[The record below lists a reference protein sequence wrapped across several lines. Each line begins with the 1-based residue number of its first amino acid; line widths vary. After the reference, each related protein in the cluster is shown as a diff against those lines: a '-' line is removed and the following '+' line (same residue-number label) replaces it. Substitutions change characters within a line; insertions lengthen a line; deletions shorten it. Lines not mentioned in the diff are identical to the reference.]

1 MTNPNVH
8 DSNKPILESEKPRL
22 VYQPPTLTRLEEY
35 DIESGSTN
43 VPENNNGL
51 LESQRDAARFQ
62 EAYLGECQS
71 FLSCRT

>member
-22 VYQPPTLTRLEEY
+22 VYLPPALTLLEDY
-35 DIESGSTN
+35 DIASGNSN

-51 LESQRDAARFQ
+51 LES
-62 EAYLGECQS
+62 
-71 FLSCRT
+71 